1 MPPAARIADNH
12 VCPKVEPGPV
22 PHVGGPIVVG
32 SPDTII
38 CFMPAGRV
46 GDMLV
51 CVGPPD
57 TISAGSS
64 NVQINNKDAARL
76 GDSTDHGGKIVVGA
90 PTVIIGTSS
99 QSFTLTGASAS
110 GAPFCEECEKAK
122 KAAEEAKKKTPP
134 NADAASAPAPAPK
147 SPSFSDDPAV
157 NETLNG
163 MYKKAAVA
171 KQELDVAAGNIAG
184 QFDGTVAKAPLKG
197 RARVLE
203 KALDA
208 AKARGAKVAAP
219 EDLAGI
225 KDIARNTIIVG
236 DKDVEPALAALLA
249 AHPEI
254 KKFKVVKADQD
265 PCGYSGVNVT
275 MPTKSG
281 MNAETQINSPQMIY
295 AKEKP
300 EDAKRILGEQKYNEL
315 ANKPGMPP
323 GGQGHKLYEE
333 YRVLSPKS
341 PEAGAKAAESREYYA
356 AVRTATGG

>member
-1 MPPAARIADNH
+1 MPPAARISDNH

-22 PHVGGPIVVG
+22 PHVGGPIIVG

-64 NVQINNKDAARL
+64 NVHINNKQAARL

-99 QSFTLTGASAS
+99 QSFALTGASAS
-110 GAPFCEECEKAK
+110 GAPFCEECEKARK
-122 KAAEEAKKKTPP
+122 AEEAAKKKTPP
-134 NADAASAPAPAPK
+134 NSDTASAPAAAPK

-157 NETLNG
+157 NEKLNE
-163 MYKKAAVA
+163 MYRKAAVA
-171 KQELDVAAGNIAG
+171 KQELDASAQEIAD
-184 QFDGTVAKAPLKG
+184 QFGGDVAKAPLKG

-208 AKARGAKVAAP
+208 AKARGANVAAP
-219 EDLAGI
+219 EDLAAI
-225 KDIARNTIIVG
+225 KDIARNTIIVKAG
-236 DKDVEPALAALLA
+236 DEEKVMKALLEK
-249 AHPEI
+249 HPDI
-254 KKFKVVKADQD
+254 KKAKLVTAEQD

-275 MPTKSG
+275 MPTKTG
-281 MNAETQINSPQMIY
+281 MNAETQINSPHMIY

-300 EDAKRILGEQKYNEL
+300 EDARRVLGEKRYNEL
-315 ANKPGMPP
+315 AGKKGMPP
-323 GGQGHKLYEE
+323 GGEGHKLYEE

-341 PEAGAKAAESREYYA
+341 PEAGAKAAESKKYYA
-356 AVRTATGG
+356 AVRAATGG